1 MAPGG
6 YSEKILPLQW
16 SRIKPHCDF
25 LVPQVSADIGLSEF
39 YFRVSAQLQ
48 ANLTHERAELSK
60 SPNFRS
66 GTRIAVLRS
75 SQQSPDENE
84 ARFLDYTFSKTQ
96 GFSPGMLKNLRPQ
109 ICPRCEG
116 RIIRRSHRKNLAEK
130 ARSLLFI
137 RPYRCVDCH
146 YRFWGYWVPW
156 KLSFLTMLIHQHF
169 AHNPNKITSARDH

>member
-25 LVPQVSADIGLSEF
+25 LVPQLFADIGLSAF

-66 GTRIAVLRS
+66 GTRIAALGS
-75 SQQSPDENE
+75 SQRSPTRTRLDFLRYTVGPVVH
-84 ARFLDYTFSKTQ
+84 AR
-96 GFSPGMLKNLRPQ
+96 NLRPK
-109 ICPRCEG
+109 ICPRCGG
-116 RIIRRSHRKNLAEK
+116 RIIRRSHRKNFAEK
-130 ARSLLFI
+130 ARSFLFI

-146 YRFWGYWVPW
+146 YRFWGFWLPW
-156 KLSFLTMLIHQHF
+156 KLSFLKMLIRQHS
-169 AHNPNKITSARDH
+169 ANNPNKITSARDH